1 MGVTACLFLF
11 SHHLAAAV
19 DPEWKFDATTQRA
32 YEMVLN
38 LQTAEVHQ
46 LIPQPQTAQEHY
58 VTALAEALEL
68 LISGDSEKFTDYEDR
83 FEQRLERKTKLN
95 TPDDIFLQAE
105 IRIQWAFVYF
115 KFGHEFDAALNLR
128 QAYLTVAEIKRRF
141 PAFQAIKKTE
151 ALLEVIIGGVPEKYD
166 WILGLL
172 NIQGSTE
179 AGLLDLESLRSA
191 GHPLSLET
199 DMLYAL
205 VQSYVLQ
212 QTAVGLSTMDNIVGR
227 YPTNRLA
234 LFLGASLAIKNSQGE
249 VALDY
254 LRRLDHQPSGLPIY
268 FADYLKG
275 EVYLYKA
282 EYLNSI
288 TSFRWFINHYKGQNN
303 IKDSHYKIG
312 LCYFLNGN
320 ENDAQA
326 LFKQAKSLG
335 KEITEADKYAAR
347 SLAEIEEPHVK
358 LTKARYFTDGGYYD
372 EAGKILE
379 SIQAAELPTIRDQAE
394 FQYRKARLDH
404 KTNKLASAKLYYH
417 KTIELN
423 GTEEWYF
430 AANACLQLGYIA
442 LAENDPSGARGYFIR
457 ALSYKKHEYKNSIDT
472 KAKSALAHLDRK

>member
-1 MGVTACLFLF
+1 MACLFL
-11 SHHLAAAV
+11 LLQQAAAAQ

-38 LQTAEVHQ
+38 LQTDQVHQ

-68 LISGDSEKFTDYEDR
+68 LITGDVEKFNDYEDR

-105 IRIQWAFVYF
+105 IRIQWAFIHF

-141 PAFQAIKKTE
+141 PAFQAIKKTD

-166 WILGLL
+166 WILSLL
-172 NIQGSTE
+172 DIQGSTE
-179 AGLLDLESLRSA
+179 AGINDLQSLRTA
-191 GHPLSLET
+191 GHPLSLEA

-212 QTAVGLSTMDNIVGR
+212 QTADGMQTMEKILAR
-227 YPTNRLA
+227 HPTNRLA

-249 VALDY
+249 AALE
-254 LRRLDHQPSGLPIY
+254 LLKRLDHQPAGLPIY

-288 TSFRWFINHYKGQNN
+288 TSFRWFISHYKGQNN
-303 IKDSHYKIG
+303 LKDSYYKIA

-320 ENDAQA
+320 ENDAHA
-326 LFKQAKSLG
+326 LFKQAKGIG

-347 SLAEIEEPHVK
+347 SLAEVEEPHIK

-372 EAGKILE
+372 NARTTLE
-379 SIQAAELPTIRDQAE
+379 SISVAETPTLRDQAE
-394 FQYRKARLDH
+394 LQYRKARLDH
-404 KTNKLASAKLYYH
+404 KTNRLTTAKVYYH

-423 GTEEWYF
+423 GSEEWYF
-430 AANACLQLGYIA
+430 APNACLQLGYLA
-442 LAENDPSGARGYFIR
+442 MAENDPAGARDYFIR

-472 KAKSALAHLDRK
+472 KAKSAIAHLDRK